1 MTISISIPDRKKVST
16 YRISFITCCFLF
28 SILSSSINLFGQ
40 VSSLKQKQ
48 DSAMHPIG
56 PQVEDLRTIIKG
68 GADKKRSQ
76 FMQDKVIAKQDRLF
90 RQLSLEIGE
99 ASELLKKGN
108 DSSATI
114 DELSK
119 INRWFAVASD
129 GVFTNRGTAQTSR
142 NLAITHIIML
152 ESQRRIKDLYK
163 ESNTNIDELILQRN
177 VLDSL
182 LADSALIEL
191 PEDSKALMNF
201 FNKISEVA
209 KEGGLV
215 YQQMNTAIG
224 EQQDLSLQ
232 IKIMLNNL
240 NSRLEEIEIS
250 RKNLSN
256 NAMNKEFPYLWD
268 SKSHYRP
275 FQQIVDVSIAKNRI
289 VTGFYFRNH
298 AWMLVLM
305 FLLVGLLA
313 YYLFYLRRTVVNE
326 YADNINPVI
335 HISLKHPVWVS
346 FFVVFNG
353 FQFFFIRP
361 PFLFYAILWT
371 VSAVILTYLFWHKIN
386 RNIKRSWLVLVLFS
400 IMVIFNNC
408 ILQASRLERWFML
421 ILAAIILISA
431 LLILNRSIRKAHIN
445 RWIYFFIGIV
455 IFLESISIIANLFGR
470 YTISKTALTSGVLN
484 LLILVLLWWACYF
497 INEIISL
504 TGYLFKLGKYHESEK
519 SSQQERIDSTQFPIY
534 LSIILFVGWFMMFM
548 RNFYAFTLFTE
559 PFWSFLEQDR
569 LIGKYHF
576 TISSIFNFFLIMFV
590 AMLLSRIVSFFASE
604 KHQQENKGKK
614 GIGSLLLLVRIII
627 FSLGLFFAFA
637 ASGIPLDKMAIIFS
651 ALSVGIGFGLQ
662 TLVNNLVSGLI
673 IAFEKPLNVG
683 DLVDINGQS
692 GMMKSIG
699 FRSSVLSTWDGSDV
713 IIPNG
718 DLLNA
723 HLINWTLSDTK
734 RRADIKIGVAYSAD
748 LAHIKSLLEAVL
760 NEDTR
765 VLKYPAS
772 SIIFR
777 EFGSSS
783 VECSVLFWIDTVK
796 HPWIFIKSDIIQAI
810 DKKFKKEGIE
820 IPFPQQDIYIKTI
833 EGKPVNNQNQKL
845 E

>member
-1 MTISISIPDRKKVST
+1 MMMPISIPDQKKVSAPK
-16 YRISFITCCFLF
+16 ICFIACSFLF
-28 SILSSSINLFGQ
+28 SMLISSFALLAQ
-40 VSSLKQKQ
+40 DSSLKRRQ
-48 DSAMHPIG
+48 DSVVQPIG
-56 PQVEDLRTIIKG
+56 PQMEDIRSIIQG
-68 GADKKRSQ
+68 GAQKKRGQ

-99 ASELLKKGN
+99 ADELLKKDN

-114 DELSK
+114 QELGK
-119 INRWFAVASD
+119 INRWYTVAAD

-142 NLAITHIIML
+142 NLAITHIILL

-163 ESNTNIDELILQRN
+163 ESNTNMDDLILQRN

-215 YQQMNTAIG
+215 YQQMNTAISQ
-224 EQQDLSLQ
+224 QQDQSLQ
-232 IKIMLNNL
+232 IKIMLNTL

-275 FQQIVDVSIAKNRI
+275 FQEIVDVSIAKNRI

-313 YYLFYLRRTVVNE
+313 YYLYYLRRTAITE
-326 YADNINPVI
+326 YADKIDPLI

-353 FQFFFIRP
+353 FQFFFVRP

-371 VSAVILTYLFWHKIN
+371 VSAVILTYLFWNKIN
-386 RNIKRSWLVLVLFS
+386 RDIKKSWLVLVAFS
-400 IMVIFNNC
+400 VVVILNNS

-421 ILAAIILISA
+421 LLSVIILISA
-431 LLILNRSIRKAHIN
+431 LIILNRSIRKTHIN

-455 IFLESISIIANLFGR
+455 IFLESVSIIANLFGR

-484 LLILVLLWWACYF
+484 LMILVLLWWACYF

-519 SSQQERIDSTQFPIY
+519 SLQQERIDSTQFPSY
-534 LSIILFVGWFMMFM
+534 LSIMLIVGWFMMFM
-548 RNFYAFTLFTE
+548 RNFYAFTIFTE
-559 PFWSFLEQDR
+559 PFWSFLEEDR

-576 TISSIFNFFLIMFV
+576 TISSIFNFFLIMFI

-604 KHQQENKGKK
+604 KHQPEKNGKK

-662 TLVNNLVSGLI
+662 TLINNLVSGLI

-692 GMMKSIG
+692 GIMKSIG

-723 HLINWTLSDTK
+723 HLINWTLGDTK
-734 RRADIKIGVAYSAD
+734 RRVEIKIGVAYSAD
-748 LAHIKSLLEAVL
+748 LGKIKSLLETVL
-760 NEDTR
+760 NADPR

-777 EFGSSS
+777 EFANSSI
-783 VECSVLFWIDTVK
+783 ECSVLFWIDTVK
-796 HPWIFIKSDIIQAI
+796 HPWILIKSDIIQAI
-810 DKKFKKEGIE
+810 DTVFKKEGIE
-820 IPFPQQDIYIKTI
+820 IPFPQQDIYIKSI
-833 EGKPVNNQNQKL
+833 EGDPLSINKKM